1 MKLTLNEIGYL
12 SKIFQKKNAIGLLSN
27 INVEPKGDEQSTLT
41 KKGFFE
47 NGKFAPGVEEFLQII
62 SEPERCCRVLVQSGY
77 VFVEKYS
84 YWKDGKLVLAENDA
98 GEVLFSFP
106 EDMKKVV
113 HQFIN
118 LFGGSNLKTT
128 TFAQSFSKEELFTFF
143 ALVDLCRKDTL
154 EAYLKGTSAAEA
166 FTLEQVAQQIEKP
179 LKTDFVAI
187 LRSNYKQVAPFDL
200 RQSLSKLQEKGLI
213 ELKDSIQLSQITQL
227 VARNVLL
234 IHSITLA
241 EVFNLKE
248 NTLAV
253 LSLVFLNCSVYDIL
267 RFQFLE
273 KEVLVSTVSARDEIQ
288 ELELA
293 MGCPDISPR

>member
-1 MKLTLNEIGYL
+1 T
-12 SKIFQKKNAIGLLSN
+12 
-27 INVEPKGDEQSTLT
+27 
-41 KKGFFE
+41 
-47 NGKFAPGVEEFLQII
+47 
-62 SEPERCCRVLVQSGY
+62 
-77 VFVEKYS
+77 

-106 EDMKKVV
+106 EDMKKVA
-113 HQFIN
+113 HQFID

-154 EAYLKGTSAAEA
+154 QAYLKGTSPTET
-166 FTLEQVAQQIEKP
+166 FTLEQTAQQIEKP
-179 LKTDFVAI
+179 LKTDFVSI
-187 LRSNYKQVAPFDL
+187 LKSNYKQVPPFDL
-200 RQSLSKLQEKGLI
+200 KQSLTKLQEKGLI
-213 ELKDSIQLSQITQL
+213 EMKDSIKLSQITQL
-227 VARNVLL
+227 VARNMLL
-234 IHSITLA
+234 VHSITLA

-253 LSLVFLNCSVYDIL
+253 LSLVFLNCSVYDTL

-293 MGCPDISPR
+293 MNCPDITSR